1 MNKTKTRLLKANSF
15 IPYKPKNTPI
25 AFTTRYTKHTNTKQT
40 IFNEYKCKSNY
51 LKLKSYTNN
60 TISINNSSC
69 NNKTVD
75 SNNKLMKTNN
85 NKSTSNIN
93 YNTLTLNNA
102 NVNTQSHLSLNNINT
117 IKQKQ
122 NKKSHSIQTQS
133 KYKTKLKKKLIP
145 SCSLNKQH
153 YILNKYVYKQ
163 DANMLNEVELFKK
176 RKDQYEL
183 GYYQYKM
190 IDLLKKNIFEKES
203 VINLNRTFTQIR
215 RQMFIPK
222 SNYDSI
228 SNKDYIK
235 EIEHK
240 EKTIVDNINSKSS
253 KLIKFIE
260 KKQHKKQMNLPK
272 ICFIK
277 TVK

>member
-15 IPYKPKNTPI
+15 IPYKPKHTPI

-40 IFNEYKCKSNY
+40 SLNEYKCKSNY
-51 LKLKSYTNN
+51 LKLKSHTNN

-69 NNKTVD
+69 
-75 SNNKLMKTNN
+75 N

-93 YNTLTLNNA
+93 YNTLTLNNV

-203 VINLNRTFTQIR
+203 VIHLNRTFTQIR